1 MPKSSKINE
10 SYLLEACEAAQAQKK
25 PNISKIAREYGVPY
39 ATLRDRVKKHVHPR
53 LANKP
58 VNRALK
64 GYQEE
69 ALIQWIVCMRDRNM
83 PVTPKLLEEYANQ
96 ALRRAGES
104 RQVSKM
110 WAYRFE
116 KRLPEHLNLG
126 PAKQKIKESK
136 RIQAEDA
143 GLLTYWYNQLAGV
156 VKKDTPARLVY
167 NFDECGFQPGEGKS
181 RKVISS
187 KGSKVPDL
195 AESERGENIT
205 AIECVAA
212 DGWQMDP
219 WFIFKGNGI
228 FMEFWFNESEALPP
242 DTTIATS
249 PNGWI
254 SDELAVQWL
263 QSFINATNERTKKGE
278 KRILIFDGHGSHL
291 TVEFLQLCEDN
302 GVIPFGFLP
311 HTTHLCQ
318 PLDGKPFL
326 SYKQHFR
333 RMNNE
338 LSYWAGEPVGK
349 SEFLHMIG
357 PVREKAF
364 NQRIIREAF
373 KDRGIWPVNSKIADD
388 LAILLWEGIPDIY
401 APDLDKMTPSTPPSQ
416 PPSRPPSSSSID
428 ISPPRTIQAL
438 KKNQAKLSK
447 HADLLTPKLQR
458 NLERI
463 FEHNR
468 IAAEHLAIAN
478 ETIGR
483 IRAAQAPLRRQYTK
497 RQVKPLSQSGILT
510 LRDANR
516 SIASRKAKDAAAQE
530 RRLQTQWEKVHGKPP
545 PLAST

>member
-10 SYLLEACEAAQAQKK
+10 SYLLEACKAVQAQKK

-39 ATLRDRVKKHVHPR
+39 GTLRDRVKKHVHPR
-53 LANKP
+53 TANKP

-69 ALIQWIVCMRDRNM
+69 ALIQWIVNLRDHNM
-83 PVTPKLLEEYANQ
+83 PVTPKLLEEFANR
-96 ALRRAGES
+96 ALQRAGES
-104 RQVSKM
+104 RRVSKM

-126 PAKQKIKESK
+126 PVRQNTKESK

-143 GLLTYWYNQLAGV
+143 GKLGSWYNRLANV
-156 VKKDTPARLVY
+156 IKDTPARLVY

-181 RKVISS
+181 RNVISS

-205 AIECVAA
+205 AIECIAA

-219 WFIFKGNGI
+219 WFIFK
-228 FMEFWFNESEALPP
+228 
-242 DTTIATS
+242 
-249 PNGWI
+249 
-254 SDELAVQWL
+254 DELAVQWI
-263 QSFINATNERTKKGE
+263 QSFVKATNDRAKNGE
-278 KRILIFDGHGSHL
+278 KRILILDSHGSHRTL
-291 TVEFLQLCEDN
+291 EFLQICEDN
-302 GVIPFGFLP
+302 GIIPFGFLP

-333 RMNNE
+333 WMNNE

-349 SEFLHMIG
+349 SEFLRVIG

-373 KDRGIWPVNSKIADD
+373 KDRGIWPVNGKIADD
-388 LAILLWEGIPDIY
+388 LAIQAWERIPDIY
-401 APDLDKMTPSTPPSQ
+401 APDLDETTPSTPC
-416 PPSRPPSSSSID
+416 RPPSSSSVD
-428 ISPPRTIQAL
+428 ISPPMTIQAL
-438 KKNQAKLSK
+438 EKNQAKLSK

-468 IAAEHLAIAN
+468 IAAEHLAMAN
-478 ETIGR
+478 ETISR

-497 RQVKPLSQSGILT
+497 RQVKPLSETGILKVQ
-510 LRDANR
+510 DANR
-516 SIASRKAKDAAAQE
+516 SIASRKVKDAAAQE
-530 RRLQTQWEKVHGKPP
+530 RRLQKQWEKVHGRPTTPP
-545 PLAST
+545 IL